1 LYSFDHGPN
10 KFQLFLLAK
19 FLAVLLAGIAIG
31 EFLAERHSHGSVC
44 TLWRA
49 AAAGLFLR
57 VSASFDMMAW
67 FVSVC
72 CRCCTTMV

>member
-1 LYSFDHGPN
+1 LYSFDHGPIT
-10 KFQLFLLAK
+10 FQPFLLAK

-49 AAAGLFLR
+49 AAAGLFY
-57 VSASFDMMAW
+57 V
-67 FVSVC
+67 
-72 CRCCTTMV
+72 